1 MQKITKII
9 TKPENIFLILCLLWG
24 LIFLCVNPPFQSPD
38 EPEHMLKM
46 WGYTQKTLRYQV
58 KNGQTGLELP
68 QSLAYLYNFYNV
80 YRLSNNKIPY
90 KSTIQA
96 LEVPLAKE
104 TTTFLPHTPTSY
116 TPVSYFPSFIILW
129 IMKFLNIKPLCMMYI
144 LRFCS
149 LLVYLALV
157 YYSIKT
163 TPCTKWMFLFF
174 GILPVNIM
182 QACSVSTDGIT
193 AGVIMLYIACTLKL
207 AFSKDTL
214 PNTKQ
219 IVIWGALIT
228 FVSLLKFAYLPFI
241 LLYFLIPEEKFQTP
255 KSYYTNFLLIVLINI
270 FITGVFLCGVIS
282 SPSINTYG
290 LGHHF
295 INKPELIKEI
305 VLSPFAYIKML
316 FASAIFLKK
325 FLYQNMIS
333 SIGVT
338 LAMIPL
344 KYTHLAWA
352 GLICSVFYTDIKEKI
367 CNVTFKNKLW
377 ITAAVVLSFVL
388 IMTSVYLVYQTKPY
402 IVGVQGRY
410 FTPLIPLILLLFYT
424 KKFRLQSNV
433 IPIGLFLISQCL
445 LIQNLITLV
454 LRYY

>member
-1 MQKITKII
+1 MKRAIF
-9 TKPENIFLILCLLWG
+9 KPENIFLIFCLLWG
-24 LIFLCVNPPFQSPD
+24 MVILCVMPPFQSPD
-38 EPEHMLKM
+38 EPEHFFKM
-46 WGYTQKTLRYQV
+46 WGYTQGTYRYQI
-58 KNGQTGLELP
+58 KDNQAGLNMP
-68 QSLAYLYNFYNV
+68 QSMASLYQFYNFY
-80 YRLSNNKIPY
+80 RFSNKKIPY
-90 KSTIQA
+90 KATLQSFNI
-96 LEVPLAKE
+96 PLAQK
-104 TTTFLPHTPTSY
+104 TTTFLKHTPSSY

-129 IMKFLNIKPLCMMYI
+129 IMKLLNFKPLFMMYI

-149 LLVYLALV
+149 LLVYLALA
-157 YYSIKT
+157 YSAIRI
-163 TPCTKWMFLFF
+163 TPCKKWLFCF
-174 GILPVNIM
+174 FALLPVCVT
-182 QACSVSTDGIT
+182 QAASISTDGIT
-193 AGVIMLYIACTLKL
+193 TGVIMFYIAYTLKI
-207 AFSKDTL
+207 ACADSEKKIS
-214 PNTKQ
+214 NRQ
-219 IVIWGALIT
+219 IFIWSGLIT
-228 FVSLLKFAYLPFI
+228 VINILKFAYLPFI

-388 IMTSVYLVYQTKPY
+388 IMTSVYLIYQTKPY
-402 IVGVQGRY
+402 IIGVQGRY
-410 FTPLIPLILLLFYT
+410 LTPLIPVILLLLVSKHFVT
-424 KKFRLQSNV
+424 ESKV
-433 IPIGLFLISQCL
+433 IPAGLFLISQCL
-445 LIQNLITLV
+445 LFQNLMALI